1 MKLIIEFLNH
11 LIPYGHYGYLI
22 MFGTLLA
29 CGFGFPMPEDV
40 VLITG
45 GILSARGITDFST
58 TFAVCMAGVL
68 VGDGVVFTIGRKMGP
83 RIKET
88 RFFNRMMTPER
99 EKQVMR
105 WFSKY
110 GDKVIFFARFAPGL
124 RMPLFLTAGMYQVS
138 PWKFLALDG
147 FAAIISV
154 PVWIWVGYIF
164 GANLETLEAK
174 IQQFQLGIYSIVGGL
189 LVIILATWYVKKKI
203 KMKASES

>member
-1 MKLIIEFLNH
+1 
-11 LIPYGHYGYLI
+11 
-22 MFGTLLA
+22 
-29 CGFGFPMPEDV
+29 
-40 VLITG
+40 
-45 GILSARGITDFST
+45 
-58 TFAVCMAGVL
+58 
-68 VGDGVVFTIGRKMGP
+68 
-83 RIKET
+83 
-88 RFFNRMMTPER
+88 
-99 EKQVMR
+99 MR

-203 KMKASES
+203 KMKAGES